1 MMKKLL
7 KKIMVFL
14 TAGLVMLGASG
25 CGLPG
30 LSDSEGSQENIRITA
45 LTTTESQIVANIV
58 AQLIEHETSYQTTII
73 NNLGSAPMQHQA
85 LFRHDADI
93 QAAAYDGGELT
104 ANLLLPAIK
113 DSKKANETVR
123 REVKKRWDQTYLPT
137 YGFANNYAF
146 MVRKKEQKKDHLYQ
160 ISDLKKVQ
168 NTFSFG
174 VASEWVNAPGVGY
187 PAFQK
192 AYGITFA
199 KAHPMNIGLVYS
211 ALKSNKMDV
220 ILGYSTDGRIDSYQ
234 LRLLKDDRHFF
245 PPYNCGM
252 LINNYLLREHPELK
266 AILTRLVGHISVH
279 DIRRMN
285 YQVDD
290 KLLEP
295 ATVAH
300 QFLVKHNYFRK
311 EK

>member
-1 MMKKLL
+1 MKNCFKKLTL
-7 KKIMVFL
+7 LI
-14 TAGLVMLGASG
+14 TAFLVMLATSG

-30 LSDSEGSQENIRITA
+30 LSDSQGSNENIRITA

-58 AQLIEHETSYQTTII
+58 AQLIEHETPYKTSIV

-85 LFRHDADI
+85 LYRHDADI

-113 DSKKANETVR
+113 DSKKANNTVR
-123 REVKKRWDQTYLPT
+123 REVKKRWDQTYLHT

-146 MVRKKEQKKDHLYQ
+146 MVRAKDQKKYHLYN

-168 NTFSFG
+168 NKFSFG

-187 PAFQK
+187 PAFQT

-211 ALKSNKMDV
+211 ALKNGKMDV
-220 ILGYSTDGRIDSYQ
+220 ILGYSTDGRIDSYK
-234 LRLLKDDRHFF
+234 LHLLKDDKHFF

-252 LINNYLLREHPELK
+252 LINNYVLREHPELK
-266 AILTRLVGHISVH
+266 PLLERLVGNISVH
-279 DIRRMN
+279 DIRKMN
-285 YQVDD
+285 YDVDD

-295 ATVAH
+295 STVAH
-300 QFLVKHNYFRK
+300 QFLLKHDYFRK